1 MYFCLLDFQSQSS
14 NQSSLFNHGDLVDQ
28 YQKIMN
34 AVNTDIVEKK
44 SDSRPVNTKLE
55 TGSDKMKKS

>member
-1 MYFCLLDFQSQSS
+1 
-14 NQSSLFNHGDLVDQ
+14 
-28 YQKIMN
+28 MN